1 MKEIL
6 KKITQGIMIF
16 VVAFNCIFVPV
27 SAEEEADIV
36 EEKTDI
42 NDIPEGIEIKHLS
55 ESDFLPISQLNPRM
69 AARLK
74 GFNKSLSRETA
85 IANAGDQYE
94 PNDSIAEATTE
105 MQGKLIQA
113 TIHSET
119 DVDYYQFEV
128 TANEPIS
135 ILLFNIPSGCDYDLY
150 LFNHDQTEGYADFK
164 DGSVSEEFYI
174 SLDKSGTYYVA
185 VDSHSGCSN
194 SPYSL
199 YFGDFYVYGGTGWV
213 DPDLSF
219 SFGSVPRGTTRT
231 SLVKNINLTYDSSIP
246 DGAVVTKFYLSKE
259 GTGGDYAE
267 FYKYLKPDS
276 GNTIKQ
282 LGGLQVMTV
291 PSNTL
296 VKQNWQIWGSVG
308 YSNYFTWEPR
318 YYILY
323 EFYVTPL
330 TTRYL

>member
-1 MKEIL
+1 MMKKTL
-6 KKITQGIMIF
+6 RKALQGILAFAVALSCMIM
-16 VVAFNCIFVPV
+16 PV
-27 SAEEEADIV
+27 SAEEKADV
-36 EEKTDI
+36 
-42 NDIPEGIEIKHLS
+42 NDIPEGVEIKHLS
-55 ESDFLPISQLNPRM
+55 ANDFLPISQLEPRV
-69 AARLK
+69 AAKLN
-74 GFNKSLSRETA
+74 GFRNSLSRETA
-85 IANAGDQYE
+85 VAGTGDQYE
-94 PNDSIAEATTE
+94 PNNSIAEATTG

-119 DVDYYQFEV
+119 DMDFYRFEV
-128 TANEPIS
+128 TANEPLS

-150 LFNHDQTEGYADFK
+150 LFNHDQTGWYTDFQ

-199 YFGDFYVYGGTGWV
+199 YFGDSYMYGSTGWV
-213 DPDLSF
+213 NPNFSF
-219 SFGSVPRGTTRT
+219 AFGSVPRGTTKT
-231 SLVKNINLTYDSSIP
+231 SLSKNINLTYDASIP
-246 DGAVVTKFYLSKE
+246 NGAVVTTFYLSKE
-259 GTGGDYAE
+259 GTGGDYGG

-282 LGGLQVMTV
+282 LGGAPVMTV

-296 VKQNWQIWGSVG
+296 VKQNWQIWGSVE

-318 YYILY
+318 YFIQYK
-323 EFYVTPL
+323 FFVTPL
-330 TTRYL
+330 TTRFL